1 MRIKKILLFFYAFYC
16 LNFSLVYGADSV
28 SHEKSSSEGEFKE
41 AGHSMKEGFKSTGR
55 GIKKGAKKTGRSFK
69 KAGKAFKNEITQ

>member
-1 MRIKKILLFFYAFYC
+1 MQVHKILSLTFAFY
-16 LNFSLVYGADSV
+16 LLSFGAVYGVDSA
-28 SHEKSSSEGEFKE
+28 SNEKPDSQGEFKE

>member
-1 MRIKKILLFFYAFYC
+1 MKLKNRWIFYIIFPLLFSQ
-16 LNFSLVYGADSV
+16 FSSATEPPQENHGV
-28 SHEKSSSEGEFKE
+28 KSEFKE

-69 KAGKAFKNEITQ
+69 KAGKAFKDEITQ